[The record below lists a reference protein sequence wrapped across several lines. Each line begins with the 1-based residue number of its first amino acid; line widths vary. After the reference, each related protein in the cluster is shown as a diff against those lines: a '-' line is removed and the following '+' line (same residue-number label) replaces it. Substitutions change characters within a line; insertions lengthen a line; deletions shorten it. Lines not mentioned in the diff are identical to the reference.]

1 MRLEQQMLG
10 ICYKWTLP
18 GFTEELVLDQ
28 DGDGE
33 HDGALD
39 RHGAEVLPNHVPAEG
54 VLESILP

>member
-1 MRLEQQMLG
+1 MPSQV
-10 ICYKWTLP
+10 LP